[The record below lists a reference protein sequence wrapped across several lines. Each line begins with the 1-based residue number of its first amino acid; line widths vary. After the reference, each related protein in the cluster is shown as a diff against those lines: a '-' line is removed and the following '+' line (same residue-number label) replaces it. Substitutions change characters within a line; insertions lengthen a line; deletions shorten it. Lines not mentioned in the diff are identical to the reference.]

1 MGGLFP
7 AFGGIKEVSVLA
19 LVVSQVTLIQNNQYA
34 QVSLKYKL
42 GNVIFYIKIFLK
54 TQNVL

>member
-19 LVVSQVTLIQNNQYA
+19 LVVSQVTLIQNNHYVNGAYFGVTYSEPLHHQ
-34 QVSLKYKL
+34 SE
-42 GNVIFYIKIFLK
+42 
-54 TQNVL
+54 